1 MEKMQHKY
9 LDVRG
14 LKLHVAEVGTGLL
27 LKFLVDLG
35 VFLFLFID
43 VQVTCFLNLS
53 RSCCAFHSWISR
65 DLVLMEASDDR
76 CS

>member
-43 VQVTCFLNLS
+43 VQVTCS
-53 RSCCAFHSWISR
+53 
-65 DLVLMEASDDR
+65 
-76 CS
+76 